1 MAVVGEARI
10 VVRAITD
17 GVAEDISRALR
28 EAQGGVDKD
37 GNELGKK
44 LSEGIDKGF
53 KNKNPFG
60 KIGESALAAREAFSK
75 LQRRGFAMQTIFG
88 VLAGSV
94 GALVASIGSLVG
106 ALGAAAP
113 SLVAFGGAAI
123 GMGLGMKLASFALKG
138 VTGPLSAVNKA
149 AGATGKTIK
158 QLREEMQQ
166 LKFDSEDAALGEKEA
181 SLNLEKARET
191 LARVQDM
198 PPNSMA
204 RREAELAYEQA
215 DLAMRRA
222 IDRNNDLKE
231 EIKNGPTQSNAG
243 PDPYAGL
250 TKSQKAFAKLLVGLK
265 PKFDAL
271 KEAVA
276 KGFLPDLG
284 KAIDSVMNTAFPV
297 LLKGFGEIG
306 TALGDVSTKLG
317 NVVTDA
323 AKSGKLGNLFSTSAV
338 VIEKL
343 GSAIA
348 NIFSTILTVLDAAS
362 PVTKEFVGWIDDM
375 TKKFKTFI
383 DKSSK
388 NGSLQ
393 KFFQDSSGFAKDFG
407 EIFGNIFGGLG
418 ALIEDAFKP
427 GSGAHILL
435 DWLKNATAGFSN
447 IGKDG
452 NLHSFLADSTT
463 NATAMFDTIGKVF
476 DVLMNL
482 ADNPNIA
489 KFWKILGDEKSV
501 AAFEKILNDGIDAG
515 PAFANLIGQI
525 TTLIASFSD
534 SKTLTTFFDTLADV
548 AKKLSEFFNDPKV
561 KPIIDALSQFHGWIL
576 AIGLLAI
583 VGKKALLIMLGTAL
597 KPLMLLT
604 GGFTKLGGI
613 LGAFKTGGFRGGLK
627 KIGESFGKTGSDK
640 DKFIDNLGKLDGK
653 VEGSAKKTSI
663 FKRALDGI
671 KNGFSK
677 AVDATKKAAS
687 AFVAWGKQIG
697 TYVVQ
702 KSKDAAT
709 AVTSFGKKSVGAFK
723 SGMSA
728 MANWGK
734 QIGTYVVQGLKN
746 AGTAVASLSKKIAIN
761 TWTVMKNV
769 AQWVAQKAVMVAAK
783 AATLLSSAATAI
795 ATGVQAAFNFVL
807 NLNPITLIV
816 IAIAALVAGLI
827 WFFTQTEIGKQAWQS
842 FVDFLIA
849 AWNGIVEFFKTAGQV
864 IMDIFKGIGDFFV
877 VVWNGLVEAVKF
889 VFNLV
894 VEAIKFYINIW
905 VTIFKVAVAAIG
917 VVWNGIVAVFKVIG
931 GFIAGIWNGVVKG
944 FQTGISGF
952 IGFFKTAWDGI
963 TSFFKGFV
971 NGLIGMVEG
980 FINFFINGINN
991 IISALGSLKID
1002 IPKWVPFVGGQTW
1015 GIKIPPIPK
1024 VKLPRL
1030 AAGGVVSP
1038 SAGGSMVT
1046 VAEAG
1051 RPERVEPLDQNGLSK
1066 RDKVL
1071 IDKLSNGGAGGVNIT
1086 VNPSQGMDEN
1096 ELAANISRI
1105 LGFQLRAGG
1114 IA

>member
-1 MAVVGEARI
+1 VAVVGEARI

-94 GALVASIGSLVG
+94 GALVVSIGSLVG

-215 DLAMRRA
+215 DLALRRA

-231 EIKNGPTQSNAG
+231 EIKDGPTQSNAG

-250 TKSQKAFAKLLVGLK
+250 TKSQAAFAKLLVGLK

-276 KGFLPDLG
+276 KGFLPALG
-284 KAIDSVMNTAFPV
+284 TAIDSVMTTAFPV
-297 LLKGFGEIG
+297 LLEGFGKIG
-306 TALGDVSTKLG
+306 TALGNVSTKLG
-317 NVVTDA
+317 EVVTDA
-323 AKSGKLGNLFSTSAV
+323 AKSGKLGSLFSTSAV

-343 GSAIA
+343 GDAIA
-348 NIFSTILTVLDAAS
+348 NIFSTVLTLLDAAS

-383 DKSSK
+383 DKSAK
-388 NGSLQ
+388 NGKLA
-393 KFFQDSSGFAKDFG
+393 KFFEDSSAFAKDFG

-501 AAFEKILNDGIDAG
+501 TAFEKILNDGIDAG

-534 SKTLTTFFDTLADV
+534 SKTLTTFFDTLSDV
-548 AKKLSEFFNDPKV
+548 AKKLSDFFNDPKV

-583 VGKKALLIMLGTAL
+583 VGKKALMIMLGTAL

-604 GGFTKLGGI
+604 GGFKTLGGVI
-613 LGAFKTGGFRGGLK
+613 GGFKTGGFKGGLS
-627 KIGESFGKTGSDK
+627 KIGEQFGKTGSDK

-653 VEGSAKKTSI
+653 MDDSTKKTGFFKNAMSKLKDI
-663 FKRALDGI
+663 FGKVAD
-671 KNGFSK
+671 
-677 AVDATKKAAS
+677 VTKK
-687 AFVAWGKQIG
+687 
-697 TYVVQ
+697 
-702 KSKDAAT
+702 
-709 AVTSFGKKSVGAFK
+709 
-723 SGMSA
+723 
-728 MANWGK
+728 
-734 QIGTYVVQGLKN
+734 
-746 AGTAVASLSKKIAIN
+746 VASSIADLSKKVWAN
-761 TWTVMKNV
+761 TVMAVKS
-769 AQWVAQKAVMVAAK
+769 AAAWVADKAAK
-783 AATLLSSAATAI
+783 LASRAATLLSSAATAI

-827 WFFTQTEIGKQAWQS
+827 WFFTQTEIGKQAWQA

-849 AWNGIVEFFKTAGQV
+849 AWNGVVEFFKAAGQV
-864 IMDIFKGIGDFFV
+864 MMDIFKAIGDFFV
-877 VVWNGLVEAVKF
+877 TVWNGLVTAVKF

-917 VVWNGIVAVFKVIG
+917 AVWNGIVAVFKVIG
-931 GFIAGIWNGVVKG
+931 GFIAGIWDGVVKG
-944 FQTGISGF
+944 FQAGINGF
-952 IGFFKTAWDGI
+952 AGFFKTVWNGI
-963 TSFFKGFV
+963 QAFFKGFV
-971 NGLIGMVEG
+971 NGLISMVEN
-980 FINFFINGINN
+980 FVNFFINGINL
-991 IISALGSLKID
+991 IISALSKLNIKIPD
-1002 IPKWVPFVGGQTW
+1002 WVPLVGGQTW
-1015 GIKIPPIPK
+1015 GIKLSPIPK
-1024 VKLPRL
+1024 FKLPRL
-1030 AAGGVVSP
+1030 ADGGVVSP
-1038 SAGGSMVT
+1038 SAGGT
-1046 VAEAG
+1046 IAQIAEAG

-1071 IDKLSNGGAGGVNIT
+1071 IDKLSGGGAGGINIT
-1086 VNPSQGMDEN
+1086 VNPSQGMDEH